1 MYVIIMNA
9 VLFIILIGISVFAF
23 IIGKLF
29 TEGSFKLPSWLD
41 MKPFNC
47 RKCLTTHIIWVLDT
61 LIGLIVGSWIYIV
74 CGILLGVCIYL
85 LINNEEKNQWE

>member
-47 RKCLTTHIIWVLDT
+47 RKCLTTWTSWILNT
-61 LIGLIVGSWIYIV
+61 LVGLMVSNWIYII
-74 CGILLGVCIYL
+74 CGTISSTVIFYL
-85 LINNEEKNQWE
+85 IHNEEKNQWE